1 MASSMSSVEPLEP
14 DALKQLQ
21 LFRRQYLQLQDIQFL
36 TWPSSD
42 YLRRANVQEWI
53 YEQCFQSVDDS
64 VIPPERYQL
73 RILKPL
79 LARIE
84 NAIVDPEEDVSVY
97 RSAEISDNLMS
108 TMTDIMFAPLPDEAT
123 AAQQKSW
130 VTYTLVPPPSEASAH
145 DAAVRLLENRYVISG
160 AGTTGLRTWEAAL
173 HLGSYLLSSYETTAL
188 VAGRRVIELGAG
200 TGLLALMCAGHLG
213 AKHVIATDGDEGVVE
228 AMKENAACT
237 DLQAEMKIAQL
248 WWGRSVKGTWLE
260 EEFAPDA
267 CDLIIGADV
276 TYDKAVIPALVST
289 MRDMFELW
297 PKVQIIISATI
308 RNEDTFA
315 AFEHACEHNE
325 FLFQEIDYP
334 LVPMTEQSSLFHST
348 AVPIKIFLISAPK
361 QIKDPFAV

>member
-1 MASSMSSVEPLEP
+1 
-14 DALKQLQ
+14 
-21 LFRRQYLQLQDIQFL
+21 
-36 TWPSSD
+36 
-42 YLRRANVQEWI
+42 
-53 YEQCFQSVDDS
+53 
-64 VIPPERYQL
+64 
-73 RILKPL
+73 
-79 LARIE
+79 
-84 NAIVDPEEDVSVY
+84 
-97 RSAEISDNLMS
+97 MS
-108 TMTDIMFAPLPDEAT
+108 TMTEFMFAPLPDEAT

-130 VTYTLVPPPSEASAH
+130 VTYTLVPPTSEASAH

-173 HLGSYLLSSYETTAL
+173 HLGSYLLSSHETTAL

-228 AMKENAACT
+228 AMKENAACN

-260 EEFAPDA
+260 EELAPDA

-276 TYDKAVIPALVST
+276 VSSHPESRLICIFFLTQQTYDKAVIPALVST

-315 AFEHACEHNE
+315 AFEHACGKCKESFSSSNM
-325 FLFQEIDYP
+325 LD
-334 LVPMTEQSSLFHST
+334 VDSKQSTTSL
-348 AVPIKIFLISAPK
+348 
-361 QIKDPFAV
+361 